1 MIIYFYSNK
10 KKAGKSLILSAFS
23 LLLSNKKIKNIAIKP
38 IFNNSSKDDIN
49 TQSHLNNILG
59 QKTTFESRSL
69 TDIKSKK
76 EISNLMSEI
85 KNLDKKYKI
94 VLVEVDHELKSN
106 ITKEFNDKNTKSI
119 LINEFSTRINTK
131 SINEIKNLNGI
142 IYNKIPKYRSTYIKA
157 NIEPKLSKQNLNILA
172 EIPEIRTLSAITVNQ
187 IKNYLNGEY
196 AVQTNENTLIE
207 NFLIG
212 TPAMDSGK
220 EYYRSQ
226 TKPAVIARA
235 DRPDI
240 QMAAIYQD
248 VNCLI
253 VTGDSIP
260 ADYSIYEAQ
269 EREIP
274 IIAVKSNTIE
284 TAKNINKILDISNPY
299 HNQKIEKL
307 SELISDQ
314 IDIKQLIST

>member
-196 AVQTNENTLIE
+196 VVQTNENTLIE

-220 EYYRSQ
+220 EYYSSQ

-307 SELISDQ
+307 SKLISDQ

>member
-23 LLLSNKKIKNIAIKP
+23 LLLSNNKIKNIAIKP

-49 TQSHLNNILG
+49 TQSHLNKILD

-76 EISNLMSEI
+76 EISSLMSEI
-85 KNLDKKYKI
+85 NALDKKYKI

-131 SINEIKNLNGI
+131 SINEIKNLDWI
-142 IYNKIPKYRSTYIKA
+142 IYNKIPKYR
-157 NIEPKLSKQNLNILA
+157 KQNLDILA
-172 EIPEIRTLSAITVNQ
+172 EIPEIRTLSAISVNQ
-187 IKNYLNGEY
+187 IQNYLNGEY
-196 AVQTNENTLIE
+196 IVQTNENNLIE

-220 EYYRSQ
+220 EYYKSQ
-226 TKPAVIARA
+226 TNPAVIVRA

-248 VNCLI
+248 VSCLI

-284 TAKNINKILDISNPY
+284 TAKNINKILNISNPY
-299 HNQKIEKL
+299 HNQKIKKL
-307 SELISDQ
+307 STLISDQ

>member
-23 LLLSNKKIKNIAIKP
+23 LLLSNNKIKNIAIKP

-49 TQSHLNNILG
+49 TQAHLNKILN
-59 QKTTFESRSL
+59 QKTSFEPRSI

-76 EISNLMSEI
+76 AISNLMSEI
-85 KNLDKKYKI
+85 NNLDKKYKI
-94 VLVEVDHELKSN
+94 VLVEVDQEIKSN
-106 ITKEFNDKNTKSI
+106 ITKEFYNNNTKSI
-119 LINEFSTRINTK
+119 LINEFSTRINNK
-131 SINEIKNLNGI
+131 SINEIKNLQWI
-142 IYNKIPKYRSTYIKA
+142 IYNKIPKYRSTYIKSK
-157 NIEPKLSKQNLNILA
+157 IEPKLNKQNINILA
-172 EIPEIRTLSAITVNQ
+172 EIPEIRTLNAITVDQ
-187 IKNYLNGEY
+187 IKNYLKAEY
-196 AVQTNENTLIE
+196 IVQTEEDTLIE

-220 EYYRSQ
+220 EYYKSQ
-226 TKPAVIARA
+226 TNPAVIVRA

-240 QMAAIYQD
+240 QMAALYQD
-248 VNCLI
+248 VSCLI
-253 VTGDSIP
+253 VTGDSTP
-260 ADYSIYEAQ
+260 AEYSIYEAQ

-274 IIAVKSNTIE
+274 IISVKSNTIE

-307 SELISDQ
+307 SKLISDQ

>member
-23 LLLSNKKIKNIAIKP
+23 LLLSNNKIKNIAIKP

-49 TQSHLNNILG
+49 TQSHLNKILD

-196 AVQTNENTLIE
+196 VVQTNENTLIE

-307 SELISDQ
+307 SELISNQ

>member
-196 AVQTNENTLIE
+196 VVQTNENTLIE

-307 SELISDQ
+307 SELISNQ

>member
-23 LLLSNKKIKNIAIKP
+23 LLLSNNKIKNIAIKP

-196 AVQTNENTLIE
+196 VVQTNENTLIE

-220 EYYRSQ
+220 EYYSSQ

>member
-85 KNLDKKYKI
+85 KNLVKKYKI

-157 NIEPKLSKQNLNILA
+157 NIEPKLSKQNIDILA

-196 AVQTNENTLIE
+196 VVQTNENTLIE

-220 EYYRSQ
+220 EYYKSQ

-248 VNCLI
+248 VSCLI

-274 IIAVKSNTIE
+274 IIAVKPNTIE

>member
-23 LLLSNKKIKNIAIKP
+23 VLLSNNKIKNIAIKP

-49 TQSHLNNILG
+49 TQSHLNKILN
-59 QKTTFESRSL
+59 QKTTFEPRSL
-69 TDIKSKK
+69 ANMKSKK
-76 EISNLMSEI
+76 EITDLMSEI
-85 KNLDKKYKI
+85 NNLDKKYKI
-94 VLVEVDHELKSN
+94 VLVEVDHEIKSN
-106 ITKEFNDKNTKSI
+106 ITKEFNNNNSRSI

-131 SINEIKNLNGI
+131 SINEIKNLQWI
-142 IYNKIPKYRSTYIKA
+142 IYNKIPKYRSAYIQS
-157 NIEPKLSKQNLNILA
+157 NIEPKLSKQNLNIIA
-172 EIPEIRTLSAITVNQ
+172 EIPEIRTLNAITVDQ
-187 IKNYLNGEY
+187 IKNYLNAEY
-196 AVQTNENTLIE
+196 IVPTQEDTLIE

-212 TPAMDSGK
+212 TPSMDSGK
-220 EYYRSQ
+220 EYFKSR
-226 TKPAVIARA
+226 TNPAVIVRA

-248 VNCLI
+248 VSCLI
-253 VTGDSIP
+253 VTGDFIP
-260 ADYSIYEAQ
+260 ADYTIYEAT

-284 TAKNINKILDISNPY
+284 TAKNISKILNISHPY
-299 HNQKIEKL
+299 HNHKIEKL
-307 SELISDQ
+307 SKLISDQ

>member
-23 LLLSNKKIKNIAIKP
+23 LLLSNNKIKNIAIKP

-49 TQSHLNNILG
+49 TQSHLNNILR

-196 AVQTNENTLIE
+196 IVQTNENTLIE

-226 TKPAVIARA
+226 TRPAVIARA

-284 TAKNINKILDISNPY
+284 TAKNINKILDIANPY

>member
-23 LLLSNKKIKNIAIKP
+23 LLLSNNKIKNIAIKP

-49 TQSHLNNILG
+49 TQSHLNKILN

-76 EISNLMSEI
+76 EISSLMSEI
-85 KNLDKKYKI
+85 NALDKKYKI

-131 SINEIKNLNGI
+131 SINEIKNLDWI

-157 NIEPKLSKQNLNILA
+157 NIEPKLRKQNLDILA
-172 EIPEIRTLSAITVNQ
+172 EIPEIRTLSAISVNQ
-187 IKNYLNGEY
+187 IQNYLNGEY
-196 AVQTNENTLIE
+196 IVQTNENNLIE

-220 EYYRSQ
+220 EYYKSQ
-226 TKPAVIARA
+226 TNPAVIVRA

-248 VNCLI
+248 VSCLI

-260 ADYSIYEAQ
+260 ADYSIYEEQ

-274 IIAVKSNTIE
+274 KIAVKSNTIE
-284 TAKNINKILDISNPY
+284 TAKNINKILNISNPY
-299 HNQKIEKL
+299 HNQKIKKL
-307 SELISDQ
+307 SALISDQ

>member
-23 LLLSNKKIKNIAIKP
+23 LLLSNNKIKNIAIKP

-49 TQSHLNNILG
+49 TQSQLNKILD
-59 QKTTFESRSL
+59 QKTNFESKSL

-85 KNLDKKYKI
+85 NALDKKYKI
-94 VLVEVDHELKSN
+94 VLVEVDYEIKSN
-106 ITKEFNDKNTKSI
+106 ITKEFNDKNAKSI

-131 SINEIKNLNGI
+131 SINEIKNLNWI
-142 IYNKIPKYRSTYIKA
+142 IYNKIPKYRSNYIKA

-172 EIPEIRTLSAITVNQ
+172 EIPEIRTLNAITVHQ
-187 IKNYLNGEY
+187 IKNYLNGESI
-196 AVQTNENTLIE
+196 VKTTEDNLIE

-220 EYYRSQ
+220 DYYKSQ
-226 TKPAVIARA
+226 TKPGVIVRA

-248 VNCLI
+248 VSCLI
-253 VTGDSIP
+253 LTGDSVP
-260 ADYSIYEAQ
+260 ADYTIYEAQ

-284 TAKNINKILDISNPY
+284 TAKNINKILNISNPY
-299 HNQKIEKL
+299 NNQKIEKL
-307 SELISDQ
+307 SKLISDQ

>member
-23 LLLSNKKIKNIAIKP
+23 LLLSNNKIKNIAIKP

-49 TQSHLNNILG
+49 TQSHLNKILD

-196 AVQTNENTLIE
+196 VVQTNENTLIE

-220 EYYRSQ
+220 EYYSSQ

>member
-23 LLLSNKKIKNIAIKP
+23 LLLSNNKIKNIAIKP

-59 QKTTFESRSL
+59 QKTTFKSRSL
-69 TDIKSKK
+69 TDIKSKNA
-76 EISNLMSEI
+76 ISKLMSEI

-106 ITKEFNDKNTKSI
+106 ITKEFIDKNTKSI
-119 LINEFSTRINTK
+119 FINEFSTRINTK

-187 IKNYLNGEY
+187 IKDYLNGEY
-196 AVQTNENTLIE
+196 IVQTNENTLIE

-212 TPAMDSGK
+212 TPSMDSGK
-220 EYYRSQ
+220 QYYKSQ

-235 DRPDI
+235 NRPDI

-248 VNCLI
+248 VSCLI
-253 VTGDSIP
+253 VTGNSIP
-260 ADYSIYEAQ
+260 ADYSIYEAE

-284 TAKNINKILDISNPY
+284 TSKNINKILDISNPY

-307 SELISDQ
+307 SELISHQ

>member
-23 LLLSNKKIKNIAIKP
+23 LLLSNNKIKNIAIKP

-49 TQSHLNNILG
+49 TQSHINKILN

-76 EISNLMSEI
+76 EISSLMSEI
-85 KNLDKKYKI
+85 NALDKKYKI

-131 SINEIKNLNGI
+131 SINEIKNLDWI

-157 NIEPKLSKQNLNILA
+157 NIEPKLRKQNLDILA
-172 EIPEIRTLSAITVNQ
+172 EIPEIRTLSAISVNQ
-187 IKNYLNGEY
+187 IQNYLNGEY
-196 AVQTNENTLIE
+196 IVQTNENNLIE

-220 EYYRSQ
+220 EYYKSQ
-226 TKPAVIARA
+226 TNPAVIVRA

-248 VNCLI
+248 VSCLI

-284 TAKNINKILDISNPY
+284 TAKNINKILNISNPY
-299 HNQKIEKL
+299 HNQKIKKL
-307 SELISDQ
+307 SALISDQ

>member
-23 LLLSNKKIKNIAIKP
+23 LLLSNNKIKNIAIKP

-49 TQSHLNNILG
+49 TQSHLNNILR

-196 AVQTNENTLIE
+196 IVQTNENTLIE

-226 TKPAVIARA
+226 TRSAVIARA

-274 IIAVKSNTIE
+274 IIAVKSNTIK
-284 TAKNINKILDISNPY
+284 TAKNINKILDIANPY

>member
-23 LLLSNKKIKNIAIKP
+23 LLLSNNKIKNIAIKP

-49 TQSHLNNILG
+49 TQSQLNKILD
-59 QKTTFESRSL
+59 QKTNFESKSL

-85 KNLDKKYKI
+85 NALDKKYKI
-94 VLVEVDHELKSN
+94 VLVEVDYEIKSN
-106 ITKEFNDKNTKSI
+106 ITKEFNDKNAKSI

-131 SINEIKNLNGI
+131 SINEIKNLNWI
-142 IYNKIPKYRSTYIKA
+142 IYNKIPKYRSNYIKA

-172 EIPEIRTLSAITVNQ
+172 EIPEIRTLNAITVHQ

-196 AVQTNENTLIE
+196 IVKTTEDNLIE

-220 EYYRSQ
+220 DYYKSQ
-226 TKPAVIARA
+226 TKPGVIVRA

-248 VNCLI
+248 VSCLI
-253 VTGDSIP
+253 LTGDSVP
-260 ADYSIYEAQ
+260 ADYTIYEAQ

-284 TAKNINKILDISNPY
+284 TAKNINKILNISNPY
-299 HNQKIEKL
+299 NNQKIEKL
-307 SELISDQ
+307 SKLISDQ

>member
-23 LLLSNKKIKNIAIKP
+23 LLLSNNKIKNIAIKP

-49 TQSHLNNILG
+49 TQSHLNKILD
-59 QKTTFESRSL
+59 QKTTFESRCL

-76 EISNLMSEI
+76 EISSLMSEI
-85 KNLDKKYKI
+85 NALDKKYKI

-131 SINEIKNLNGI
+131 SINEIKNLDWI

-157 NIEPKLSKQNLNILA
+157 NIEPKLRKQNLDILA
-172 EIPEIRTLSAITVNQ
+172 EIPEIRTLSAISVNQ
-187 IKNYLNGEY
+187 IQNYLNGEY
-196 AVQTNENTLIE
+196 IVQTNENNLIE

-220 EYYRSQ
+220 EYYKSQ
-226 TKPAVIARA
+226 TNPAVIVRA

-248 VNCLI
+248 VSCLI

-284 TAKNINKILDISNPY
+284 TAKNINKILNISNPY
-299 HNQKIEKL
+299 HNQKIKKL
-307 SELISDQ
+307 SALISDQ

>member
-23 LLLSNKKIKNIAIKP
+23 LLLSNNKIKNIAIKP

-49 TQSHLNNILG
+49 TQAHLNKILN
-59 QKTTFESRSL
+59 QKTSFEPRSI

-76 EISNLMSEI
+76 AISNLMSEI
-85 KNLDKKYKI
+85 NNLDKKYKI
-94 VLVEVDHELKSN
+94 VLVEVDQEIKSN
-106 ITKEFNDKNTKSI
+106 ITKEFYNNNTKSI
-119 LINEFSTRINTK
+119 LINEFSTRLNNK
-131 SINEIKNLNGI
+131 SINEIKNLQWI
-142 IYNKIPKYRSTYIKA
+142 IYNKIPKYRSTYIKSK
-157 NIEPKLSKQNLNILA
+157 IEPKLNKQNINILA
-172 EIPEIRTLSAITVNQ
+172 EIPEIRTLNAITVDQ
-187 IKNYLNGEY
+187 IKNYLKAEY
-196 AVQTNENTLIE
+196 IVQTEEDTLIE

-220 EYYRSQ
+220 EYYNSQ
-226 TKPAVIARA
+226 TNPAVIVRA

-240 QMAAIYQD
+240 QMAALYHD
-248 VNCLI
+248 VSWLI

-269 EREIP
+269 ERVIP

-299 HNQKIEKL
+299 HNLKIEKL
-307 SELISDQ
+307 SKLISDQ

>member
-106 ITKEFNDKNTKSI
+106 VTKEFNDKNTKSI

-196 AVQTNENTLIE
+196 VVQTNENTLIE

-220 EYYRSQ
+220 EYYSSQ

-248 VNCLI
+248 VSCLI

>member
-196 AVQTNENTLIE
+196 VVQTNENTLIE

-220 EYYRSQ
+220 EYYSSQ

-248 VNCLI
+248 VKCLI

-307 SELISDQ
+307 SALISDQ

>member
-23 LLLSNKKIKNIAIKP
+23 LLLSNNKIKNIAIKP

-49 TQSHLNNILG
+49 TQSHLNKILN

-76 EISNLMSEI
+76 EISSLMSEI
-85 KNLDKKYKI
+85 NALDKKYKI

-131 SINEIKNLNGI
+131 SINEIKNLDWI

-157 NIEPKLSKQNLNILA
+157 NIEPKLRKKNLDILA
-172 EIPEIRTLSAITVNQ
+172 EIPEIRTLSAISVNQ
-187 IKNYLNGEY
+187 IQNYLNGEY
-196 AVQTNENTLIE
+196 IVQTNENNLIE

-220 EYYRSQ
+220 EYYSSQ

-260 ADYSIYEAQ
+260 ADCRSGPDQ
-269 EREIP
+269 EGSRGSRGMRRP
-274 IIAVKSNTIE
+274 RVHANLVRSAVR
-284 TAKNINKILDISNPY
+284 L
-299 HNQKIEKL
+299 
-307 SELISDQ
+307 
-314 IDIKQLIST
+314 

>member
-23 LLLSNKKIKNIAIKP
+23 LLLSNNKIKNIAIKP

-49 TQSHLNNILG
+49 TQSHLNNILR

-196 AVQTNENTLIE
+196 VVQTNENTLIE

-226 TKPAVIARA
+226 TRPAVIARA

-274 IIAVKSNTIE
+274 IIAVKSNTIK
-284 TAKNINKILDISNPY
+284 TAKNINKILDIANPY

>member
-23 LLLSNKKIKNIAIKP
+23 LLLSNNKIKNIAIKP

-49 TQSHLNNILG
+49 TQSHLNNILR

-196 AVQTNENTLIE
+196 VVQTNENTLIE

-226 TKPAVIARA
+226 TRPAVIARA

-284 TAKNINKILDISNPY
+284 TAKNINKILDIANPY

>member
-23 LLLSNKKIKNIAIKP
+23 LLLSNSKIKNIAIKP

-49 TQSHLNNILG
+49 TQSHLNKILN

-76 EISNLMSEI
+76 EISSLMSEI
-85 KNLDKKYKI
+85 NALDKKYKI

-131 SINEIKNLNGI
+131 SINEIKNLDWI

-157 NIEPKLSKQNLNILA
+157 NIEPKLRKQNLDILA
-172 EIPEIRTLSAITVNQ
+172 EIPEIRTLSAISVNQ
-187 IKNYLNGEY
+187 IQNYLNGEY
-196 AVQTNENTLIE
+196 IVQTNENNLIE

-220 EYYRSQ
+220 EYYKSQ
-226 TKPAVIARA
+226 TNPAVIVRA

-248 VNCLI
+248 VSCLI

-284 TAKNINKILDISNPY
+284 TAKNINKILNISNPY
-299 HNQKIEKL
+299 HNQKIKKL
-307 SELISDQ
+307 SALISDQ

>member
-23 LLLSNKKIKNIAIKP
+23 LLLSNNKIKNIAIKP

-49 TQSHLNNILG
+49 TQSHLNNILR

-196 AVQTNENTLIE
+196 IVQTNENTLIE

-226 TKPAVIARA
+226 TRSAVIARA

-284 TAKNINKILDISNPY
+284 TAKNINKILDIANPY

>member
-23 LLLSNKKIKNIAIKP
+23 LLLSNNKIKNIAIKP

-49 TQSHLNNILG
+49 TQSHLIKILD

-76 EISNLMSEI
+76 EISSLMSEI
-85 KNLDKKYKI
+85 NALDKKYKI

-131 SINEIKNLNGI
+131 SINEIKNLDWI

-157 NIEPKLSKQNLNILA
+157 NIEPKLRKQNLDILA
-172 EIPEIRTLSAITVNQ
+172 EIPEIRTLSAISVNQ
-187 IKNYLNGEY
+187 IQNYLNGEY
-196 AVQTNENTLIE
+196 IVQTNENNLIE

-220 EYYRSQ
+220 EYYKSQ
-226 TKPAVIARA
+226 TNPAVIVRA

-248 VNCLI
+248 VSCLI

-284 TAKNINKILDISNPY
+284 TAKNINKILNISNPY
-299 HNQKIEKL
+299 HNQKIKKL
-307 SELISDQ
+307 SALISDQ

>member
-23 LLLSNKKIKNIAIKP
+23 LLLSNNKIKNIAIKP

-49 TQSHLNNILG
+49 TQSHLNKILN

-76 EISNLMSEI
+76 EISSLMSEI
-85 KNLDKKYKI
+85 NALDKKYKI

-131 SINEIKNLNGI
+131 SINEIKNLDWI

-157 NIEPKLSKQNLNILA
+157 NIEPKLRKQNLAILA
-172 EIPEIRTLSAITVNQ
+172 EIPEIRTLSAISVNQ
-187 IKNYLNGEY
+187 IQNYLNGEY
-196 AVQTNENTLIE
+196 IVQTNENNLIE

-220 EYYRSQ
+220 EYYKSQ
-226 TKPAVIARA
+226 TNPAVIVRA

-248 VNCLI
+248 VSCLI

-284 TAKNINKILDISNPY
+284 TAKNINKILNISNPY
-299 HNQKIEKL
+299 HNQKIKKL
-307 SELISDQ
+307 SALISDQ

>member
-23 LLLSNKKIKNIAIKP
+23 LLLSNNKIKNIAIKP

-49 TQSHLNNILG
+49 TQSQLNKILD
-59 QKTTFESRSL
+59 QKTNFESKSL

-85 KNLDKKYKI
+85 NALDKKYKI
-94 VLVEVDHELKSN
+94 VLVEVDYEIKSN
-106 ITKEFNDKNTKSI
+106 ITKEFNYKNAKSI

-131 SINEIKNLNGI
+131 SINEIKNLNWI
-142 IYNKIPKYRSTYIKA
+142 IYNKIPKYRSNYIKT

-172 EIPEIRTLSAITVNQ
+172 EIPEIRTLNAITVHQ

-196 AVQTNENTLIE
+196 IVKTTEDNLIE

-220 EYYRSQ
+220 DYYKSQ
-226 TKPAVIARA
+226 TKPGVIVRA

-248 VNCLI
+248 VSCLI
-253 VTGDSIP
+253 LTGDSVP
-260 ADYSIYEAQ
+260 ADYTIYEAQ

-284 TAKNINKILDISNPY
+284 TAKNINKILNISNPY
-299 HNQKIEKL
+299 NNQKIEKL
-307 SELISDQ
+307 SKLISDQ

>member
-196 AVQTNENTLIE
+196 VVQTNENTLIE

-220 EYYRSQ
+220 EYYSSQ

-284 TAKNINKILDISNPY
+284 TANNINKILDISNPY

>member
-23 LLLSNKKIKNIAIKP
+23 LLLSNNKIKNIAIKP

-49 TQSHLNNILG
+49 TQSHLNKILD

-76 EISNLMSEI
+76 EISSLMSEI
-85 KNLDKKYKI
+85 NALDKKYKI

-131 SINEIKNLNGI
+131 SINEIKNLDWI

-157 NIEPKLSKQNLNILA
+157 NIEPKLRKKNLDILA
-172 EIPEIRTLSAITVNQ
+172 EIPEIRTLSAISVNQ
-187 IKNYLNGEY
+187 IQNYLNGEY
-196 AVQTNENTLIE
+196 IVQTNENNLIE

-220 EYYRSQ
+220 EYYKSQ
-226 TKPAVIARA
+226 TNPAVIVRA

-248 VNCLI
+248 VSCLI

-284 TAKNINKILDISNPY
+284 TAKNINKILNISNPY
-299 HNQKIEKL
+299 HNQKIKKL
-307 SELISDQ
+307 SALISDQ

>member
-23 LLLSNKKIKNIAIKP
+23 LLLSNNKIKNIAIKP

-49 TQSHLNNILG
+49 TQSHLNNILR

-196 AVQTNENTLIE
+196 VVQTNENTLIE

-226 TKPAVIARA
+226 TRSAVIARA

-284 TAKNINKILDISNPY
+284 TAKNINKILDIANPY

>member
-23 LLLSNKKIKNIAIKP
+23 LLLSNNKIKNIAIKP

-49 TQSHLNNILG
+49 TQSHLNKILN

-76 EISNLMSEI
+76 EISSLMSEI
-85 KNLDKKYKI
+85 NALDKKYKI

-131 SINEIKNLNGI
+131 SINEIKNLDWI

-157 NIEPKLSKQNLNILA
+157 NIEPKLRKKNLDILA
-172 EIPEIRTLSAITVNQ
+172 EIPEIRTLSAISVNQ
-187 IKNYLNGEY
+187 IQNYLNGEY
-196 AVQTNENTLIE
+196 IVQTNENNLIE

-220 EYYRSQ
+220 EYYKSQ
-226 TKPAVIARA
+226 TNPAVIVRA

-248 VNCLI
+248 VSCLI

-284 TAKNINKILDISNPY
+284 TAKNINKILNISNPY
-299 HNQKIEKL
+299 HNQKIKKL
-307 SELISDQ
+307 SALISDQ